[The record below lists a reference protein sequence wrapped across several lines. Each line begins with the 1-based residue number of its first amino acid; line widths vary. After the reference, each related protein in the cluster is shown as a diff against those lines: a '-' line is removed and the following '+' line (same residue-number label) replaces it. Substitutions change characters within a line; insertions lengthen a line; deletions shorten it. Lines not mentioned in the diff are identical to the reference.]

1 MKIEF
6 KEIKLRSSDIYT
18 PSSYPS
24 TGFYLVKLYEEPEP
38 GRTMIYNDGTSALYL
53 INLPY
58 ELFCSNYELFC
69 SNEDTN
75 SETSNE
81 ATNVN
86 NPISEELFLKTLSLV
101 VNKDESYK

>member
-6 KEIKLRSSDIYT
+6 KEIELRSSDIYT

-24 TGFYLVKLYEEPEP
+24 TGFYLVKLYEQPEP
-38 GRTMIYNDGTSALYL
+38 GRTMIYNDGVSALYL
-53 INLPY
+53 IDLPY
-58 ELFCSNYELFC
+58 TQFSSNGA
-69 SNEDTN
+69 TN